1 MDRLLLREE
10 YSPEER
16 PTLAGRTLT
25 IRLATIGRVYTTGRA
40 GRTVLREKIA
50 PGAFK
55 EPLARPRGVLRFRHK
70 GEHQGETDDLDNFYG
85 VMTGMAEKDGAVYAD
100 FEVFPGEREDKLLKL
115 VSSGAITG
123 ASMAAVVKGDRKV
136 RDAAGPLTE
145 ITRIS
150 EVNGAS
156 ITPARAYDD
165 AEVVAFREQRTV
177 DPEQARKTLAARDAA
192 RKDWETARKRI
203 DRLLASG

>member
-1 MDRLLLREE
+1 MHRLVLREE
-10 YSPEER
+10 YSPDDR

-25 IRLATIGRVYTTGRA
+25 IRLATYGRVYSTGRA
-40 GRTVLREKIA
+40 GRTVLRERIA

-70 GEHQGETDDLDNFYG
+70 GEHPGEADDLDNFYG

-100 FEVFPGEREDKLLKL
+100 FEVFSGDREDKLLKL
-115 VSSGAITG
+115 VSSGSITG
-123 ASMAAVVKGDRKV
+123 ASMAAVIKADRKV
-136 RDAAGPLTE
+136 RDSAGPLTE
-145 ITRIS
+145 ITRIG

-156 ITPARAYDD
+156 ITPQNAYDD
-165 AEVVAFREQRTV
+165 AEVVAMRETA
-177 DPEQARKTLAARDAA
+177 PEEARRAVQAREAA

-203 DRLLASG
+203 DALLSR